1 MDFSTDIETYLTAHK
16 RAIDLLDREQ
26 IQAFLDLMIDALENE
41 KNIYIFGNGGSAA
54 AASHFAV
61 DINKGA
67 SFGAEKRFRVIPL
80 TDNIPT
86 ITAYANDISYND
98 VFVEPLRNLVKVG
111 ELVIAIS
118 GSGNS
123 ENVIRAVTLAKET
136 GAKVVGITGYSGGR
150 LKPLSDVPLHLPMD
164 DMQLAEDMQA
174 VLTHLAMRML
184 CKYQGI
190 EMC

>member
-1 MDFSTDIETYLTAHK
+1 MDFSTDIETYLDAHK
-16 RAIDLLDREQ
+16 RAVDLLDRQQ

-67 SFGAEKRFRVIPL
+67 SLGAAKRFRVIPL

-86 ITAYANDISYND
+86 ITAYANDISYAD
-98 VFVEPLRNLVKVG
+98 IFVEPLRNLIKPD

-123 ENVIRAVTLAKET
+123 ENVIRAVTLARQV
-136 GAKVVGITGYSGGR
+136 GAKVVGICGYTGGR
-150 LKPLSDVPLHLPMD
+150 LKDLSDVPLHLPMN

-184 CKYQGI
+184 CKYQGVQV
-190 EMC
+190 C